1 MNWQNVLKQFNLSDL
16 SKLVTQ
22 LQTIQEA
29 IEKMNLEEVSEMYG
43 KKANDGLRDA
53 VDGLIMIEYEPTLQK
68 REITVGQTTYSD
80 GNTFI
85 EGLTIGQALKGLR
98 KKATEVEHSAELS
111 KPYDDAISML
121 LEVIKV
127 LEG

>member
-1 MNWQNVLKQFNLSDL
+1 MTWEDIF
-16 SKLVTQ
+16 
-22 LQTIQEA
+22 
-29 IEKMNLEEVSEMYG
+29 
-43 KKANDGLRDA
+43 
-53 VDGLIMIEYEPTLQK
+53 K
-68 REITVGQTTYSD
+68 REIGWYSD

-85 EGLTIGQALKGLR
+85 EGLTIGEALKLLR
-98 KKATEVEHSAELS
+98 KKSQDNEHDVTLS